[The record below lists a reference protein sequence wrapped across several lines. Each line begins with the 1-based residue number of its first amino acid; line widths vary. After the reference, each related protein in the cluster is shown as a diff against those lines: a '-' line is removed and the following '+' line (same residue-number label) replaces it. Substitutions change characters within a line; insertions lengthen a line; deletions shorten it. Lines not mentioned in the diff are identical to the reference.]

1 MHVHKQWGLEYSFQS
16 EFHFTYI
23 HYLCMSVNANY
34 KSAQNVGH
42 SDNNNT
48 EKSNDGAHEKTKR
61 LE

>member
-1 MHVHKQWGLEYSFQS
+1 MAFRS
-16 EFHFTYI
+16 EIHFTYSYI

-42 SDNNNT
+42 SDNDNT